1 MRTRNSVDD
10 VNGTVSET
18 QVKINS
24 FNHSSA
30 IHETEKKLL
39 ILKEC
44 YGDPNNFNIFTPR
57 TYLQVI
63 APYNSNMIFYSR
75 L

>member
-30 IHETEKKLL
+30 IHETEKK
-39 ILKEC
+39 
-44 YGDPNNFNIFTPR
+44 
-57 TYLQVI
+57 I
-63 APYNSNMIFYSR
+63 AYTKGMLWGSKRF
-75 L
+75 

>member
-24 FNHSSA
+24 FNHSGA
-30 IHETEKKLL
+30 IHETEKK
-39 ILKEC
+39 
-44 YGDPNNFNIFTPR
+44 
-57 TYLQVI
+57 I
-63 APYNSNMIFYSR
+63 AYTKGM
-75 L
+75 LW